1 MTSRPDDI
9 IKGIKAIFFDYDDTL
24 ANSIQVKWAHHKHV
38 AKTHYGKTLS
48 DDEIRKHW
56 TNPFSKL
63 VGLLYGDENLE
74 RAMENNLA
82 HEAEFPKTLFTDTV
96 HILEQLHSNGLL
108 TGIVTSTSRRSLT
121 QDLARYKLPD
131 NLVDYIQT
139 ENDTSYHK
147 PDPRVF
153 EPLLKYL
160 ADQKIE
166 SSQVLYVG
174 DGLHD
179 MKAALE
185 AGFNFIGVTT
195 GLVSAQQFTEA
206 GVKSVAKLADIQ
218 DLISMH
224 EH

>member
-1 MTSRPDDI
+1 MISKADNT
-9 IKGIKAIFFDYDDTL
+9 IKNIKAVFFDYDDTL
-24 ANSIQVKWAHHKHV
+24 ANSLQAKWAHHKYV

-48 DDEIRKHW
+48 DDEIREHW
-56 TNPFSKL
+56 TNPFSQL

-82 HEAEFPKTLFTDTV
+82 HEAKFPKTLFADTI
-96 HILEQLHSNGLL
+96 HILEQLHSNGFL
-108 TGIVTSTSRRSLT
+108 TGIVTSTSRRSLM
-121 QDLARYKLPD
+121 QDLSRYKFPD

-139 ENDTSYHK
+139 EDDTPYHK

-153 EPLLKYL
+153 APLLNYL
-160 ADQKIE
+160 ADQRIK
-166 SSQVLYVG
+166 STQVLYVG

-185 AGFNFIGVTT
+185 AGFNFLGVTT

-218 DLISMH
+218 DLIH
-224 EH
+224 KNI